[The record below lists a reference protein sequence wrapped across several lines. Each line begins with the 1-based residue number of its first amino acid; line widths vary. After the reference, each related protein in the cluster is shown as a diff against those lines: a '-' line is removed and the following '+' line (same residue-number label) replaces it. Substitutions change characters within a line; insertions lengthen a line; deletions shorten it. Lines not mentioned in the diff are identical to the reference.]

1 MFPVQLKQ
9 AVLSIQRLL
18 TLGFEPKNI
27 HLVGD
32 SAGAALIHQV
42 LSHLLHPVEGLPEL
56 TLTTP
61 LGGVY
66 MMSPWTRLVN
76 GKGSRL
82 QINDGK
88 DIIPFLTGVYW
99 GSKVLDGAKPSAI
112 PYLEASSAP
121 EDWLQGIDK
130 YVKRILITVGD
141 IELLRD
147 DIVDYGKHVEKY
159 LEDTTII
166 VQENGIHADPFL
178 DFLVGEKKLGSLT
191 PQILDWLEEGLTR

>member
-27 HLVGD
+27 YLVGE

-66 MMSPWTRLVN
+66 MMSPWTQL
-76 GKGSRL
+76 GKGSRF

-88 DIIPFLTGVYW
+88 DVIPSSTGVYW

-112 PYLEASSAP
+112 PYLVAASAP

-130 YVKRILITVGD
+130 CVKRMLITAGD
-141 IELLRD
+141 MELLRD
-147 DIVDYGKHVEKY
+147 DIVDYGKHVQKY

-191 PQILDWLEEGLTR
+191 PKIMDWLEEGFAG